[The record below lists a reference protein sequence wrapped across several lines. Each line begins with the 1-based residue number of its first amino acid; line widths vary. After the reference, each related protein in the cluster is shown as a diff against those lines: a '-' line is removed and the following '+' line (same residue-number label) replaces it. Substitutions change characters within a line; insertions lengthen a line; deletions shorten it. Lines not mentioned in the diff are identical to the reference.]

1 MSFLKTGSKLGLW
14 NCGKRFNEKREWKG
28 VISTRAYKRV
38 WSRRDV
44 LSISTSIFG
53 EVAFIN
59 GTKVKG
65 I

>member
-1 MSFLKTGSKLGLW
+1 MK
-14 NCGKRFNEKREWKG
+14 KREWKG